1 MDLAKIIADLR
12 FELQTINTAI
22 DSLEP
27 LARIANAGGSE
38 PRRGNPA
45 TKPSSEE
52 PAPVKRP
59 RGRPRKYPLP
69 AAPTHEAAD
78 PSDS

>member
-12 FELQTINTAI
+12 FELQTMNTAI
-22 DSLEP
+22 ASLES
-27 LARIANAGGSE
+27 LERIQEAADSA
-38 PRRGNPA
+38 PRRGNSA
-45 TKPSSEE
+45 SKPSSEE

-78 PSDS
+78 PSAS